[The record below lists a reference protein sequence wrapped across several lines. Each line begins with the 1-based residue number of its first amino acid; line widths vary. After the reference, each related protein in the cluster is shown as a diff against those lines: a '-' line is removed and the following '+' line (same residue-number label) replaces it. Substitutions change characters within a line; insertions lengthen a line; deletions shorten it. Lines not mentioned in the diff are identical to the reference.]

1 MQMGD
6 QKMEDQNINERE
18 PGIFELFLR
27 LLIDVLKRKYL
38 FLGLVIV
45 PTLVSVVVVLWVIPP
60 KYAAKSI
67 VGISGKSGN
76 ISNAL
81 SGIMGGAGGGL
92 MGSLMGND
100 FFSQQEIDLFY
111 TILNTKSLH
120 EKVIEKYN
128 LAEHYEHDGSFYADL
143 LKLFRQNLDIEL
155 NDEEVFEIR
164 FEDEDYTLPPK
175 VLRFLVAQADSTF
188 TSMKNLKTAESRT
201 FFEERLRLIRHQL
214 DSIQSEF
221 AQFQKENKIYA
232 VEEQMEQTLGLLGNL
247 KLQEEQLKVE
257 LAYESQVHGKNTQLY
272 ENIKKKRNS
281 LAARMASLKNSK
293 GDGVIFP
300 LAKNEKAFEFAA
312 YEREYKVSLALYGYV
327 RQRYEELLLEES
339 KDESPVVVLQEAWEN
354 NKKTSPPRTAIVI
367 LVFCFSIV
375 LGIFICAFLNW
386 LEHQKMARAESWNLL
401 EQVRA
406 NIKL

>member
-1 MQMGD
+1 MQ
-6 QKMEDQNINERE
+6 MEDQHITDQQAKDRE

-27 LLIDVLKRKYL
+27 LVLDVLQRKFL
-38 FLGLVIV
+38 FLFIVIV
-45 PTLVSVVVVLWVIPP
+45 PTLVSVIVVLWVIPP
-60 KYAAKSI
+60 KYATKAV

-92 MGSLMGND
+92 MGNLIGND
-100 FFSQQEIDLFY
+100 FFSQQESDLFY

-120 EKVIEKYN
+120 EKVIQEYN
-128 LAEHYEHDGSFYADL
+128 LAEHYEHNGAFYADL
-143 LKLFRQNLDIEL
+143 LKSFRQNLEIEL
-155 NDEEVFEIR
+155 NDEDVFELR

-175 VLRFLVAQADSTF
+175 VLNFLITHADSTF
-188 TSMKNLKTAESRT
+188 SALKNKKTRESRD
-201 FFEERLRLIRHQL
+201 FFEERLSLIRHQL
-214 DSIQSEF
+214 DSIQTEF
-221 AQFQKENKIYA
+221 AAFQKENKLYA

-257 LAYESQVHGKNTQLY
+257 MAYEGKVHGKNTRLY
-272 ENIKKKRNS
+272 ENILKKRNS
-281 LAARMASLKNSK
+281 LASRMASLKNSR

-300 LAKNEKAFEFAA
+300 LSKNEKAFEFAS
-312 YEREYKVSLALYGYV
+312 YEREYKITVALYGYV

-339 KDESPVVVLQEAWEN
+339 KDESPIIVLQEPWEN

-367 LVFCFSIV
+367 LVFCFSIAFGV
-375 LGIFICAFLNW
+375 FVCAFLSW
-386 LEHQKMARAESWNLL
+386 LEHQKSIRAESWNLWQ
-401 EQVRA
+401 QVKA